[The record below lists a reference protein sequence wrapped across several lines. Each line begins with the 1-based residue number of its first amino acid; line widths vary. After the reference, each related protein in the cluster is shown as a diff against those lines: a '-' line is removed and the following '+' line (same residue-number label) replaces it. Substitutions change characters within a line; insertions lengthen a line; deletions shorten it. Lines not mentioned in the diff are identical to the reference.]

1 MTEINDYLNIDFKP
15 FKKIDSIS
23 EIKSFF
29 EESDFS
35 HFPMVDEQ
43 LYLGSLKGDDVLFFD
58 EERIISDYSYTL
70 KGFFCEKS
78 HDLITVLDLFSKNKS
93 NVMPVLD
100 DDKKYV
106 GYYHIEDMISLLCEL
121 PLFNEYGGILIVA
134 KDADNYSLGQAA
146 QIVESNNSHLLGLF
160 VSKIEEQRV
169 EITIKL
175 SQDVTD
181 EIIQSF
187 RRFGYEI
194 INAHYEDSYLLKLKE
209 RSEYLDKYLNI

>member
-1 MTEINDYLNIDFKP
+1 
-15 FKKIDSIS
+15 
-23 EIKSFF
+23 
-29 EESDFS
+29 
-35 HFPMVDEQ
+35 
-43 LYLGSLKGDDVLFFD
+43 
-58 EERIISDYSYTL
+58 
-70 KGFFCEKS
+70 
-78 HDLITVLDLFSKNKS
+78 
-93 NVMPVLD
+93 MPVLD

>member
-58 EERIISDYSYTL
+58 EEKIISDYSYTL